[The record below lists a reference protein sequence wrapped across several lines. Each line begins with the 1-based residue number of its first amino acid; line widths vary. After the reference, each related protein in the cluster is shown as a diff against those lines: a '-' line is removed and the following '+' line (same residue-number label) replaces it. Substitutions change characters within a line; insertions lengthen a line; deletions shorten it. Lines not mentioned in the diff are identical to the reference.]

1 MSPCASGSSS
11 TITLFNTSLY
21 YTIIHVGMKHH
32 YHVSSLLMD
41 LDNRQ
46 IIQVGLALG
55 MNYAKLQRMSSL
67 PGDMVAAWLRG
78 EDDVLQVS
86 GVPTWKTLSE
96 ALKDV
101 GQTGLAVK
109 IQHQHGPSKGND
121 LAKSQE
127 PQHTCTTVT
136 RQTSTPQ
143 GTVCLAYTC
152 THRHVLYL

>member
-1 MSPCASGSSS
+1 
-11 TITLFNTSLY
+11 
-21 YTIIHVGMKHH
+21 
-32 YHVSSLLMD
+32 MD

-78 EDDVLQVS
+78 EDEVLQVS

-101 GQTGLAVK
+101 GQTGLAIK
-109 IQHQHGPSKGND
+109 IQHGH
-121 LAKSQE
+121 
-127 PQHTCTTVT
+127 
-136 RQTSTPQ
+136 Q
-143 GTVCLAYTC
+143 GQCQLQSPWPAAGCWGWGTMS
-152 THRHVLYL
+152 

>member
-1 MSPCASGSSS
+1 MRYA
-11 TITLFNTSLY
+11 
-21 YTIIHVGMKHH
+21 GMRHH
-32 YHVSSLLMD
+32 YQVSSLLMD
-41 LDNRQ
+41 LDNQQ

-101 GQTGLAVK
+101 GQTGLAIK
-109 IQHQHGPSKGND
+109 IQHGH
-121 LAKSQE
+121 
-127 PQHTCTTVT
+127 
-136 RQTSTPQ
+136 Q
-143 GTVCLAYTC
+143 GQCQSP
-152 THRHVLYL
+152 